1 MALVY
6 HLLFV
11 LSTHFVI
18 FFLTFFTKCDI
29 VVSKAGISMAFKDV
43 LRQLREEKGYTQ
55 AELGKKLG
63 VSKSAISMWENG
75 NRFPRFEDQEMIAD
89 FFNVPLDRLR
99 GNDMGFSSVEEM
111 QDELFEKRKLL
122 FSLSS
127 RVKPEDIDQVI
138 KILSTFDVEK

>member
-1 MALVY
+1 
-6 HLLFV
+6 
-11 LSTHFVI
+11 
-18 FFLTFFTKCDI
+18 
-29 VVSKAGISMAFKDV
+29 MAFKDV

-99 GNDMGFSSVEEM
+99 GNDIGFSSVEEM